1 MPSAATSKW
10 SPIARKATGAN
21 SAPPCLWRAQGSC
34 LLVRPGTRP
43 YLSPMRLTGYFATLL
58 AALPLA
64 GASAGHAATALAVVP
79 AATPAVT
86 RVNASPAAAPAPARV
101 WSPVPIGR
109 YGDWQAATHQES
121 GQTVCYALTYA
132 TSSQPLFQGRG
143 HVVLTVAMRPH
154 NRDAVAILL
163 GYSVLPHAGA
173 SVQAGGKHLHLYLE
187 GRSAFAPHGHDAV
200 EAFEAGKQAVGSF
213 PGPRGLTLTDVFS
226 LNGFAAAY
234 AAIVKACP
242 AP

>member
-1 MPSAATSKW
+1 M
-10 SPIARKATGAN
+10 
-21 SAPPCLWRAQGSC
+21 
-34 LLVRPGTRP
+34 RP
-43 YLSPMRLTGYFATLL
+43 YLSSMRLTGFLAVLL
-58 AALPLA
+58 AAPLCQA
-64 GASAGHAATALAVVP
+64 PSCQAAEALAAVP
-79 AATPAVT
+79 AV
-86 RVNASPAAAPAPARV
+86 APAPTAPRVDHASVPTRV

-109 YGDWQAATHQES
+109 FGDWQAATHQES
-121 GQTVCYALTYA
+121 GRTVCYALTYA

-143 HVVLTVAMRPH
+143 HVVLTVAMRPR

-163 GYSVLPHAGA
+163 GYSVLPHAAA
-173 SVQAGGKHLHLYLE
+173 SVQAGGKRLHFYLE

-200 EAFEAGKQAVGSF
+200 LALAAGKQAVGRF

>member
-1 MPSAATSKW
+1 
-10 SPIARKATGAN
+10 
-21 SAPPCLWRAQGSC
+21 
-34 LLVRPGTRP
+34 
-43 YLSPMRLTGYFATLL
+43 MRLTGFLAVLL
-58 AALPLA
+58 AIQPCR
-64 GASAGHAATALAVVP
+64 AAEALAVVP
-79 AATPAVT
+79 GSAAPAAHAATPH
-86 RVNASPAAAPAPARV
+86 AAAGRV

-109 YGDWQAATHQES
+109 FGDWQAATHQES

-143 HVVLTVAMRPH
+143 HVVLTVAMRPRD
-154 NRDAVAILL
+154 RDAVAILL

-173 SVQAGGKHLHLYLE
+173 SVQAGGKILHMYLE
-187 GRSAFAPHGHDAV
+187 GRSAFAPHGHEAV
-200 EAFEAGKQAVGSF
+200 EAFAAGKQAVGHF
-213 PGPRGLTLTDVFS
+213 PGPRALTLTDVFS